1 MYAEIGRYL
10 GQGGVWL
17 KNDEV
22 TLFVQKFGGMT
33 PEFSIQLNDG
43 LSSRRVNTHW
53 LPHFKSPF
61 SGKLDH
67 QSQEQVDYWSVELL
81 RQAAG
86 TFCCAPAFGG
96 GNQEIPTHG
105 DTANQDWQLTSAIC
119 IDDGT
124 SEYSLAQWQLKGGY
138 KGLEYCKTDYLRS
151 DDNSHYMVLEV
162 TNRCAESIP
171 INLAW
176 HTTLG
181 APFLERGCRI
191 LDNCSE
197 YQVAPLGTEFDETTQ
212 LIPGSQFSRLNQ
224 APSSRNHRIDC
235 STMMGYS
242 GHADFITATTTSAR
256 HMWAACYNPFI
267 QLVYISVIPFNQL
280 ANQVSP
286 SFMNYWI
293 HAGGRGAQ
301 PWADYTGGC
310 DRNYALGME
319 CSIGGS
325 CKGYDWSLENPTVLG
340 KPTMHHLPAFSSAA
354 FLCINSLMKLP
365 AEVAISLTETELT
378 LLIESHIETL
388 DLSFQGL
395 KACRQA

>member
-33 PEFSIQLNDG
+33 PEFSIQLDNS
-43 LSSRRVNTHW
+43 LSSSRVNTHW

-61 SGKLDH
+61 SGKLDP
-67 QSQEQVDYWSVELL
+67 QSQEQRDYWSVELL

-86 TFCCAPAFGG
+86 TFCCAPAFGA
-96 GNQEIPTHG
+96 GNEDIPTHG
-105 DTANQDWQLTSAIC
+105 DTANQDWQLTSARC
-119 IDDGT
+119 IDDGVF
-124 SEYSLAQWQLKGGY
+124 EYSLAQWSLEGGY
-138 KGLEYCKTDYLRS
+138 KGLEYSKTDYLRNN
-151 DDNSHYMVLEV
+151 DNSHYMVLEV
-162 TNRCAESIP
+162 TNSSSESIP

-191 LDNCSE
+191 LDNCSD
-197 YQVAPLGTEFDETTQ
+197 YLVAPYRTEFDDTTQ
-212 LIPGSQFSRLNQ
+212 LKPGSRFASLNQ
-224 APSSRNHRIDC
+224 ATGRVGNSVDC
-235 STMMGYS
+235 STMTGYS
-242 GHADFITATTTSAR
+242 GHSDFITATTPSTR
-256 HMWAACYNPFI
+256 QMWAACYNPFM
-267 QLVYISVIPFNQL
+267 QLIYITVIPFNQI
-280 ANQVSP
+280 ANQVTP

-378 LLIESHIETL
+378 LLIESYIETL